1 MSLTSQ
7 QPCDPLDTTLQPS
20 SEDRPPLQPG
30 SGRLLPEECLQ
41 GIVECLAQELPTL
54 HSLLLVSRTFFR
66 IALPFLYASPFDLL
80 ESTLACSSQERTR
93 RHAALL
99 YLLMNCC
106 SEFQESKA
114 SLNQQRDQAQDK
126 ASPDQAGS
134 LLLTKA
140 VHEELWRN
148 IPRVSSTFEAAHR
161 CLKKPLVD
169 YLSAYR
175 HYRLCVSLSRTF
187 PILFPDLQ
195 SHVVPA
201 LDPFPYESSSQ
212 AQPSSSQGPST
223 TMTITM
229 FARNEIERTML
240 QHRPELVRT
249 LSLPIQRL
257 SAFLSIGP
265 KLASLERLELYGVS
279 WHYDLDPAIA
289 FLQAHTRLY
298 GTIREFK
305 IAGPNDVRAL
315 QKPRLHRILN
325 AIKYPKVID
334 LSRYREATRDLNSF
348 DIQNAHG
355 LEQLLFDLDFGA
367 GSGPTAVHAAAMEV
381 ADSIPSSSPAKV
393 TGASTLVQD
402 GLSVKDPTLGLIPQ
416 CAKLSTLQLGVQTST
431 AFSWAVDR
439 YNSDPHSLQQLKVLH
454 LSSPRTV
461 TIKQVLDDCLYAF
474 RDSLEDVKGIALKL
488 SPVPSPISFGW
499 TWPLQSL
506 SVLSLQGELAVW
518 FDLESLRFCPKLT
531 ELCLV
536 LYPYSPPEADH
547 LDKLVL
553 APGLT
558 TLSLL
563 GRWIVTDTTMKHIG
577 DKLHKLKKLVLE
589 GCQADTLTGEGTV
602 AGLDKMKA
610 LTKVE
615 IALGARIETAL
626 KEYRLNRPGLEIAMR
641 YDDSFRPE

>member
-1 MSLTSQ
+1 
-7 QPCDPLDTTLQPS
+7 
-20 SEDRPPLQPG
+20 
-30 SGRLLPEECLQ
+30 
-41 GIVECLAQELPTL
+41 
-54 HSLLLVSRTFFR
+54 
-66 IALPFLYASPFDLL
+66 
-80 ESTLACSSQERTR
+80 
-93 RHAALL
+93 
-99 YLLMNCC
+99 MNCC
-106 SEFQESKA
+106 SEFQVPKA
-114 SLNQQRDQAQDK
+114 SLKQQRQQARDK
-126 ASPDQAGS
+126 ASLDQADS
-134 LLLTKA
+134 SLLTKA
-140 VHEELWRN
+140 AHDKLWRN

-175 HYRLCVSLSRTF
+175 HYHLCVSLSRTF

-201 LDPFPYESSSQ
+201 ADPLPYESNSQ
-212 AQPSSSQGPST
+212 AQPLSFQGPSP

-240 QHRPELVRT
+240 LHRPELVRT

-257 SAFLSIGP
+257 LAFLSIGP
-265 KLASLERLELYGVS
+265 KLTSLERFELYGVS

-289 FLQAHTRLY
+289 FLKEHSRLF

-315 QKPRLHRILN
+315 RKPRLHRILN
-325 AIKYPKVID
+325 AIKHPKVID

-348 DIQNAHG
+348 EIQNAHG

-367 GSGPTAVHAAAMEV
+367 GSGPTAVHAAAIEA
-381 ADSIPSSSPAKV
+381 ADSIPSSSPVKAR
-393 TGASTLVQD
+393 GAFTLVQN
-402 GLSVKDPTLGLIPQ
+402 GLSVKDPALGLIQQ
-416 CAKLSTLQLGVQTST
+416 CANLSTLQLGVQTST

-439 YNSDPHSLQQLKVLH
+439 YNLDPLSLQQLKLLH
-454 LSSPRTV
+454 LSSPRTA

-488 SPVPSPISFGW
+488 SPVPSPIPFGW
-499 TWPLQSL
+499 TWPLQRL

-536 LYPYSPPEADH
+536 LYPYSPPEANH

-558 TLSLL
+558 TLSLM

-577 DKLHKLKKLVLE
+577 EKLHKLKRLVLE

-602 AGLDKMKA
+602 AGLDKMPA
-610 LTKVE
+610 LSKVE
-615 IALGARIETAL
+615 IALGAGIEAAL
-626 KEYRLNRPGLEIAMR
+626 KAYRLNRPGLEIAMR
-641 YDDSFRPE
+641 SDDSLRLE